1 VTCPR
6 RSREGRLVNKRVDPR
21 EISGDNRDHNPRPVL
36 TGNVCT
42 GSWEV
47 IGEPRF
53 FRNHFGW
60 LFTAGLVSGWFYET
74 ETDELSGDGNSYT
87 DTNGL
92 KMYDLSG
99 NYDATASAARIE
111 P

>member
-1 VTCPR
+1 M
-6 RSREGRLVNKRVDPR
+6 
-21 EISGDNRDHNPRPVL
+21 VL
-36 TGNVCT
+36 D
-42 GSWEV
+42 
-47 IGEPRF
+47 
-53 FRNHFGW
+53 
-60 LFTAGLVSGWFYET
+60 T

-99 NYDATASAARIE
+99 NNDATASAARIE